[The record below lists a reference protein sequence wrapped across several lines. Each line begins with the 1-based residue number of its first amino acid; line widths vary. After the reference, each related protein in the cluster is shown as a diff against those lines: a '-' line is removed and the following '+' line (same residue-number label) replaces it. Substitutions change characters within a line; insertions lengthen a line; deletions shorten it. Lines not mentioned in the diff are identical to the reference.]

1 MKLLDTS
8 TVVDIDRGGVDG
20 TQRASSGDGSSSG
33 AIDRKVRTLDDQGRH
48 AISMV
53 TVTEL
58 RLGVEFQYDRG
69 TDEYRRA
76 MDDLDRLLARF
87 DVYPISRPIATAAA
101 EIIAELRDA
110 GTRLDDLHDVY
121 VGATARVRQL
131 PVLTA
136 NVDHFERIE
145 NVSVVDWAEL

>member
-8 TVVDIDRGGVDG
+8 VVVDIDRGGVDE
-20 TQRASSGDGSSSG
+20 
-33 AIDRKVRTLDDQGRH
+33 KVRTLDEQGRH

-58 RLGVEFQYDRG
+58 RLGVELQYDRG
-69 TDEYRRA
+69 TDAYRQA

-87 DVYPISRPIATAAA
+87 EVYPITRPIATAAA
-101 EIIAELRDA
+101 ELIADLRAD
-110 GTRLDDLHDVY
+110 GQRLDDLHDVY
-121 VGATARVRQL
+121 IGATARTQQL

-145 NVSVVDWAEL
+145 NVTVVDWAAF

>member
-8 TVVDIDRGGVDG
+8 AVIGIDRGGVDE
-20 TQRASSGDGSSSG
+20 
-33 AIDRKVRTLDDQGRH
+33 KVRTLDEQGRH

-58 RLGVEFQYDRG
+58 RLGVELQYDRG
-69 TDEYRRA
+69 TDAYRQA

-87 DVYPISRPIATAAA
+87 EVYPVSRPIATAAA
-101 EIIAELRDA
+101 EIIADLRDD
-110 GTRLDDLHDVY
+110 GQRLDDLHDVY
-121 VGATARVRQL
+121 IGATARTQEL

-145 NVSVVDWAEL
+145 NVPVVDWAEF

>member
-8 TVVDIDRGGVDG
+8 AVIDIDRGGVDE
-20 TQRASSGDGSSSG
+20 
-33 AIDRKVRTLDDQGRH
+33 KVRTLDEQGYH

-58 RLGVEFQYDRG
+58 RLGVELQYDRG
-69 TDEYRRA
+69 TEAYRHA
-76 MDDLDRLLARF
+76 IDDLDRLLARF
-87 DVYPISRPIATAAA
+87 EVYPISRPIATAAA
-101 EIIAELRDA
+101 EIIAALRAD
-110 GTRLDDLHDVY
+110 GNRLDDVHDVY
-121 VGATARVRQL
+121 IGATARAQQL

-145 NVSVVDWAEL
+145 DVPVIDWADF